1 MIPRRL
7 RQTLIEA
14 LSSNPS
20 VALLGPR
27 QVGKTTLAFAV
38 KEELDAHYIDLE
50 NRLDE
55 ARIADFTSF
64 YETHGDRLVIIDEV
78 QRRPG
83 LFEEIRGVID
93 AQRRKGRRTGLF
105 LFLGSASRDLLAQS
119 GESLAGR
126 IRCLELHPIDWM
138 EYEGKKG
145 HSLNRLWLR
154 GGFPESLLATDDPW
168 SLQWREDL
176 IRTYLERD
184 IPTMG
189 PRIPAS
195 TLGRLWTMIA
205 HQQGGT
211 LNMSQLARSID
222 MSVPTIDRYLDLL
235 TDLFLIR
242 RLPPYS
248 TNTRKR
254 MVKAPKLYVS
264 DSGMAHAL
272 LHIGT
277 MGELI
282 GHPASGGTWEGFVIS
297 NLLSAASP
305 KMKAF
310 FYRSA
315 KGEEI
320 DLLLELPKGRRWAV
334 EIKRSSVPS
343 LSKGFYRACEDIEAD
358 ARFVIY
364 DGREEFMLSDGVK
377 AIPLGRMMELL
388 LEI

>member
-7 RQTLIEA
+7 RQALIEA

-27 QVGKTTLAFAV
+27 QVGKTTLAFSV

-50 NRLDE
+50 NRLDQ
-55 ARIADFTSF
+55 ARIEDFATF

-105 LFLGSASRDLLAQS
+105 LFLGSASRELMAQS

-126 IRCLELHPIDWM
+126 IRYLELQPVDWM

-145 HSLNRLWLR
+145 HSLHRLWLR
-154 GGFPESLLATDDPW
+154 GGFPESLLASDDEW
-168 SLQWREDL
+168 SLRWREDL

-195 TLGRLWTMIA
+195 TLERLWTMIA

-242 RLPPYS
+242 RLNSYS
-248 TNTRKR
+248 FNTRKR

-264 DSGMAHAL
+264 DSGMANAL
-272 LHIGT
+272 LHLGT
-277 MGELI
+277 MGELL

-297 NLLSAASP
+297 NLLSSAPSNVQGH
-305 KMKAF
+305 

-315 KGEEI
+315 NGEEI
-320 DLLLELPKGRRWAV
+320 DLLLELPKGRKWAI
-334 EIKRSSVPS
+334 EIKRSSVPT
-343 LSKGFYRACEDIEAD
+343 LSKGFYRACEDIGAD
-358 ARFVIY
+358 TRFVVY
-364 DGREEFMLSDGVK
+364 DGREDFMMSDGVR
-377 AIPLGRMMELL
+377 AVPLSTLMGLL
-388 LEI
+388 MDT